1 MSMHEISPKGVVTLG
16 DESLAHLGVEPGAK
30 LEVKFLPNGIISLR
44 AAKPRPSRQRPG
56 GSEREHGR

>member
-1 MSMHEISPKGVVTLG
+1 MSMHEISPKGVVTL
-16 DESLAHLGVEPGAK
+16 DDTLLAHLGVEPGAK
-30 LEVKFLPNGIISLR
+30 LEVEFLPNGIISLR